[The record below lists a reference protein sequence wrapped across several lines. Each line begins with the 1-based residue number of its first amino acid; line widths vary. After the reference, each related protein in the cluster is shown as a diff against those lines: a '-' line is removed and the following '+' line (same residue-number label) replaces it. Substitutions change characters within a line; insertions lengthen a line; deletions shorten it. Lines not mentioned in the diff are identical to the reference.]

1 MSNNET
7 DASKHSTLDGA
18 HSPRWGVPGDGY
30 VALRGKVEA
39 HRVCI
44 GCVGQHALVHDG
56 PLAGRIVK
64 ILASAFGGFMSQGGT
79 GLERSTVSP
88 INPPFAVGD
97 MLYDIERNVY
107 GTVSSLTFTGK
118 PVLADEG
125 SGEEAAR
132 RMAVYWLK
140 VPTAAPVNPT
150 APVEDA
156 PVKDGLLLPTG
167 EPVVNG
173 HTAQEWSDRWDALW
187 EALAEK
193 ADDQNWCSE
202 YDDFAEEQ
210 GGPERLHEYEV
221 TLTLDVIITGA
232 DADKALAE
240 VLGGNGKEPDCEGFT
255 VKNRVRISITCSST
269 DLADTTQRADRL
281 IREAL
286 AEDSWEF
293 NDYDIEYY
301 DRA

>member
-7 DASKHSTLDGA
+7 DASKHSTLDAGF
-18 HSPRWGVPGDGY
+18 SPRWGAPDDGY
-30 VALRGKVEA
+30 VALRGKVES
-39 HRVCI
+39 HEVC
-44 GCVGQHALVHDG
+44 GRCSGQVVLVHDG
-56 PLAGRIVK
+56 ALAGKVVK
-64 ILASAFGGFMSQGGT
+64 IQDSPFGGFATTSGITLG
-79 GLERSTVSP
+79 RVAVSP
-88 INPPFAVGD
+88 MNPPFSVGD
-97 MLYDIERNVY
+97 TLYDVERNVY
-107 GTVSSLTFTGK
+107 GKVHSLTFTGN
-118 PVLADEG
+118 PVLADVTDALERP
-125 SGEEAAR
+125 R
-132 RMAVYWLK
+132 RTAVYWLK
-140 VPTAAPVNPT
+140 VPTTAPVNPT
-150 APVEDA
+150 APVED
-156 PVKDGLLLPTG
+156 GLVAPTG

-173 HTAQEWSDRWDALW
+173 RTAQEWSDRWDALW

-269 DLADTTQRADRL
+269 DLADTTQRADSL